1 MPLGDGN
8 GDAGPH
14 FVADIREMRV
24 LVLVRP

>member
-8 GDAGPH
+8 GNAAPH

-24 LVLVRP
+24 LVLVRL